1 MRAQRE
7 PTGIDES
14 CRVVDPAPECIEALE
29 FAPTLVWIEHDMQL
43 LRDLAD
49 RATVLH
55 YGRKLAEGSPQD
67 VVSDTRVIE
76 SLSNPLFP

>member
-1 MRAQRE
+1 
-7 PTGIDES
+7 
-14 CRVVDPAPECIEALE
+14 
-29 FAPTLVWIEHDMQL
+29 MQL